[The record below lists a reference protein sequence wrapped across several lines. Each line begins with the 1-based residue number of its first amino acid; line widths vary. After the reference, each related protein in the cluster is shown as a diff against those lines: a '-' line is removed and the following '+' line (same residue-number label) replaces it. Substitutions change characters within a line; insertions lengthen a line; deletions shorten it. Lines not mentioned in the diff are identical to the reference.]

1 MELMEAIKARRSVRR
16 YKSTPVKDED
26 LEKVLE
32 AARWAPSWANTQCWR
47 FIIVKDPE
55 MKARLAETLSSGN
68 PATSAIRD
76 APVVIAACAE
86 LGKAGYYK
94 GEVTTE
100 KGDWYIFDVAL
111 AMQNLVLA
119 AHSLGLGTV
128 HVGRF
133 DHKKAAQLLG
143 LPEGISLVELT
154 PLGYPD
160 EEPKAPR
167 RKELPE
173 FVFYEKYGQR

>member
-1 MELMEAIKARRSVRR
+1 M
-16 YKSTPVKDED
+16 
-26 LEKVLE
+26 
-32 AARWAPSWANTQCWR
+32 
-47 FIIVKDPE
+47 KDPE

-111 AMQNLVLA
+111 AMQNLVLV

-128 HVGRF
+128 HVGLL

-160 EEPKAPR
+160 EEPKTPR
-167 RKELPE
+167 RKELSE